1 MSYTYID
8 NVREW
13 IPQVTSEYVSDES
26 VAFFINVA
34 EDDINDALRSRYEVP
49 FLTVPTSIANLTARY
64 AAYLILQ
71 TFPDENSTEDLERT
85 GNELATVIEGYQT
98 GRLSLGDNYLSSDV
112 MDHGYFYQSD
122 FNEPYE
128 KVLIET

>member
-1 MSYTYID
+1 
-8 NVREW
+8 
-13 IPQVTSEYVSDES
+13 VSDES